1 MAISRAY
8 FPFFSPLSNN
18 TYDPRRHSSVSFI
31 KNGDAMNTS
40 ASNVNLKLGCKKNQE
55 KRGSSSNSPPSCIGR
70 SNGEIAAV
78 GNNSNVTKAKTDII
92 EDFDTLI
99 KEHEQYGLKEFN
111 TIDNLDPKPDIDIE
125 KPM

>member
-1 MAISRAY
+1 MAI
-8 FPFFSPLSNN
+8 FIFLFFSPLSNN
-18 TYDPRRHSSVSFI
+18 TCDPRRHSSVSFI

-40 ASNVNLKLGCKKNQE
+40 ASNVNLKLSYNMKQVK
-55 KRGSSSNSPPSCIGR
+55 GSSSNSPPCCIIR
-70 SNGEIAAV
+70 SNREEIAAV

-111 TIDNLDPKPDIDIE
+111 TFDNLDPKPDIDIE
-125 KPM
+125 KPI